1 MRRKSDKQIMKEF
14 IGVLIFGIVAIFAG
28 LFVLTYPLIPATPL
42 EEHKEKEIVI
52 SQFDYHGGG
61 RYGASYHYIITED
74 GERYNITGEYSATQ
88 LYDVLS
94 KGTVAVIK
102 YDTNKLLTFKNYAEE
117 MTVDGNKIVTYNNDD
132 PTNWT
137 MHIIIG
143 LLALL
148 IILASLFACI
158 SRLCLIS
165 QRQKNKDASP
175 IRRVSNPKIICI
187 VQFVVS
193 SLLYVTILLPS
204 TVISSA

>member
-1 MRRKSDKQIMKEF
+1 MRRKSDKQIKKEF
-14 IGVLIFGIVAIFAG
+14 ISVLIFGIVAIFAG

-137 MHIIIG
+137 MHIIFG

-148 IILASLFACI
+148 IGLASLFFCRWEIKHNRKMQAK
-158 SRLCLIS
+158 R
-165 QRQKNKDASP
+165 DA
-175 IRRVSNPKIICI
+175 RIIKKYGK
-187 VQFVVS
+187 
-193 SLLYVTILLPS
+193 LEK
-204 TVISSA
+204 

>member
-1 MRRKSDKQIMKEF
+1 MF
-14 IGVLIFGIVAIFAG
+14 LFFGIVAIFAS

-102 YDTNKLLTFKNYAEE
+102 YDTNKLLTFINYAEE
-117 MTVDGNKIVTYNNDD
+117 MTVNGNKIVTYNNDD
-132 PTNWT
+132 PPNWT
-137 MHIIIG
+137 LHIIFG
-143 LLALL
+143 LLTFLVGIGFLFFYGWEIKHNREMQAKRDAR
-148 IILASLFACI
+148 IIKKYGKLE
-158 SRLCLIS
+158 
-165 QRQKNKDASP
+165 K
-175 IRRVSNPKIICI
+175 
-187 VQFVVS
+187 
-193 SLLYVTILLPS
+193 
-204 TVISSA
+204 

>member
-1 MRRKSDKQIMKEF
+1 MRRKSDKQIKKEF
-14 IGVLIFGIVAIFAG
+14 ISVLIFGIVAIFAG

-52 SQFDYHGGG
+52 LQFDFHSGG

-74 GERYNITGEYSATQ
+74 GEIYNITGEYSATQ

-102 YDTNKLLTFKNYAEE
+102 YDTNKLLTFINYAEE

-137 MHIIIG
+137 MHIILG
-143 LLALL
+143 LLAILMG
-148 IILASLFACI
+148 LASLF
-158 SRLCLIS
+158 LCRWEIKHIREM
-165 QRQKNKDASP
+165 QAKRDA
-175 IRRVSNPKIICI
+175 RIIKKYGK
-187 VQFVVS
+187 
-193 SLLYVTILLPS
+193 LEK
-204 TVISSA
+204 

>member
-1 MRRKSDKQIMKEF
+1 MRRKSDKQIKKEF
-14 IGVLIFGIVAIFAG
+14 ISVLIFGIVAIFAG

-52 SQFDYHGGG
+52 SKFAYHAGG
-61 RYGASYHYIITED
+61 RNVASYYYIITED

-102 YDTNKLLTFKNYAEE
+102 YDTNKLLTFINYAEE

-137 MHIIIG
+137 MHIIFG

-148 IILASLFACI
+148 IGVASLFLWRCEIKHNREMQAK
-158 SRLCLIS
+158 R
-165 QRQKNKDASP
+165 DA
-175 IRRVSNPKIICI
+175 RIIKKYGK
-187 VQFVVS
+187 
-193 SLLYVTILLPS
+193 LEK
-204 TVISSA
+204 